1 MTYCV
6 YPIKY
11 ISYIY
16 MYGLTGEKANSNM
29 LTIHDII
36 SGKKSDDGLG
46 VTSVFTNKCLRTSNQ
61 YLNK

>member
-1 MTYCV
+1 
-6 YPIKY
+6 
-11 ISYIY
+11 

-46 VTSVFTNKCLRTSNQ
+46 VTSVYEQVLENFESIFE
-61 YLNK
+61 